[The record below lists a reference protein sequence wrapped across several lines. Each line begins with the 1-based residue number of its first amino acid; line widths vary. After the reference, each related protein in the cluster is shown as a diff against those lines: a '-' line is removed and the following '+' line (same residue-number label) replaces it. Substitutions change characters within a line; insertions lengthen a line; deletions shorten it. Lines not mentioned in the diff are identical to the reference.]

1 MGINLL
7 NKNMEKRIL
16 QILNLLAPFMAGAIT
31 LVIDNGSGSWEDVFV
46 DESLTK
52 LFTPAPVTFTIWG
65 PIFILV
71 GLFYVYQARDLLPGR
86 EEIEMPFV
94 HQVGLFFLFSTIMST
109 VWFVTW
115 AKRMIWL
122 SIASMIVY
130 LFTILAAYFRLAI
143 NLLNRTRRERLFVTA
158 GWSMYAGW
166 VTVAALVNITTGL
179 VFFGFDILPFT
190 ELQWTVAA
198 SIVAVVVYV
207 LFLFFRSDY
216 IFAGVG
222 AWALIGLSIT
232 HLDPASPSNFIVLIT
247 YAVGAVVIL
256 LSMAIRYVFN
266 ISIREGKH

>member
-1 MGINLL
+1 
-7 NKNMEKRIL
+7 
-16 QILNLLAPFMAGAIT
+16 
-31 LVIDNGSGSWEDVFV
+31 
-46 DESLTK
+46 
-52 LFTPAPVTFTIWG
+52 
-65 PIFILV
+65 
-71 GLFYVYQARDLLPGR
+71 
-86 EEIEMPFV
+86 MPFV

-122 SIASMIVY
+122 SIASMILY
-130 LFTILAAYFRLAI
+130 LLTILAAYFRLGI
-143 NLLNRTRRERLFVTA
+143 NIFNRTRRERLFVTA

-166 VTVAALVNITTGL
+166 VTVAALVSITTGL
-179 VFFGFDILPFT
+179 VYYGFDSLPFT

-232 HLDPASPSNFIVLIT
+232 HLDPAPPSNFIVLIT
-247 YAVGAVVIL
+247 SAVGAVVIL

-266 ISIREGKH
+266 ISIQDKI

>member
-1 MGINLL
+1 
-7 NKNMEKRIL
+7 MEKRVL
-16 QILNLLAPFMAGAIT
+16 QILNLLAPFIAGAIT
-31 LVIDNGSGSWEDVFV
+31 LVIDNGSESWEDVFV

-52 LFTPAPVTFTIWG
+52 LLTPAPITFAIWG
-65 PIFILV
+65 PIFILI

-94 HQVGLFFLFSTIMST
+94 HQVGLFFLFSTILST

-122 SIASMIVY
+122 SIASMILY
-130 LFTILAAYFRLAI
+130 LFTILAAYFRLGI
-143 NLLNRTRRERLFVTA
+143 NVLNRTRRERLFVTA

-179 VFFGFDILPFT
+179 VYYGFDNLPFT

-198 SIVAVVVYV
+198 SIVTVVVYV
-207 LFLFFRSDY
+207 LFLFFRRDY

-222 AWALIGLSIT
+222 AWALLGLSIT
-232 HLDPASPSNFIVLIT
+232 HLDPAPSSNFIVLIT
-247 YAVGAVVIL
+247 SAVGAGVIL
-256 LSMAIRYVFN
+256 LSMIIKHVFK
-266 ISIREGKH
+266 ISIIDGV